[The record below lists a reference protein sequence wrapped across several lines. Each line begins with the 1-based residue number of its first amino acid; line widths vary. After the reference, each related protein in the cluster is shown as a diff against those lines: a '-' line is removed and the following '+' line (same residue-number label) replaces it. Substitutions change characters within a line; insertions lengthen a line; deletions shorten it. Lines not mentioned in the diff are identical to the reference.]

1 MQKLKLVN
9 IQEDSKYILGVV
21 TDQGILD
28 IRRAAEY
35 FSLSVPCKM
44 EEIIESWTN
53 SSNDVVKLIAKSQ
66 TEKVEKLF
74 LPETAAIY
82 APCVTNPEKII
93 CIGLNYLDHANESK
107 MEIPLSPV
115 VFSKFSNALAGNK
128 QEILLPI
135 NAKQFDYEAELVIV
149 IGKTAESVSRENAM
163 SYIFGY
169 TIGND
174 LSARD
179 LQFRTGQWL
188 LGKTCNGFAPIG
200 PYLVTADEVNPSDLE
215 ISCRVNGELRQQGNT
230 KNMIFDCA
238 YIVSYLSH
246 HMTLKPGDIIFT
258 GTPAGVILGYP
269 EEKRVWLK
277 SGEEVSVSIEK
288 IGTLINK
295 LK

>member
-1 MQKLKLVN
+1 MVLKFVN
-9 IQEDSKYILGVV
+9 FQLNSQIRLGVKV
-21 TDQGILD
+21 KNGIMD
-28 IRRAAEY
+28 IAQVSDAY
-35 FSLSVPCKM
+35 SLEVPNTIEQIIVAGKSV
-44 EEIIESWTN
+44 I
-53 SSNDVVKLIAKSQ
+53 
-66 TEKVEKLF
+66 EKLQKYVESTSF
-74 LPETAAIY
+74 LIDEDNIVY

-238 YIVSYLSH
+238 YIVSYLSQ

-277 SGEEVSVSIEK
+277 SGDEVSVSIEK

>member
-1 MQKLKLVN
+1 MVLKFVN
-9 IQEDSKYILGVV
+9 FQLNNQIRLGVKV
-21 TDQGILD
+21 KNGIMD
-28 IRRAAEY
+28 IAQVSDAYSLGVPKTIEQIIAAGK
-35 FSLSVPCKM
+35 SV
-44 EEIIESWTN
+44 
-53 SSNDVVKLIAKSQ
+53 
-66 TEKVEKLF
+66 TEKLQKYVESTSF
-74 LPETAAIY
+74 LIDEDNIVY

-188 LGKTCNGFAPIG
+188 LGKTCDGFAHIG

-238 YIVSYLSH
+238 YIVSYLSQ

-277 SGEEVSVSIEK
+277 SGDEVSVSIEK

>member
-1 MQKLKLVN
+1 MKFVN
-9 IQEDSKYILGVV
+9 FQLNSQIRLGV
-21 TDQGILD
+21 
-28 IRRAAEY
+28 
-35 FSLSVPCKM
+35 
-44 EEIIESWTN
+44 
-53 SSNDVVKLIAKSQ
+53 
-66 TEKVEKLF
+66 KVENGIMDIAQVSDAYSLEVPNTIEQIIAAGKSVIEKLQKYVESTSF
-74 LPETAAIY
+74 LIDEDNIVY

-188 LGKTCNGFAPIG
+188 LGKTCDGFAPIG

-238 YIVSYLSH
+238 YIVSYLSQ

-277 SGEEVSVSIEK
+277 SGDEVSVSIEK

>member
-1 MQKLKLVN
+1 MVLKFVN
-9 IQEDSKYILGVV
+9 FQLNSQIRLGVKV
-21 TDQGILD
+21 KNGIMD
-28 IRRAAEY
+28 IAQVSDAYSLGVPKTIEQIIAAGK
-35 FSLSVPCKM
+35 SV
-44 EEIIESWTN
+44 
-53 SSNDVVKLIAKSQ
+53 
-66 TEKVEKLF
+66 TEKLQKYVESTSF
-74 LPETAAIY
+74 LIDEDNIVY

-277 SGEEVSVSIEK
+277 SGDEVSVSIEK

>member
-1 MQKLKLVN
+1 MVLKFVN
-9 IQEDSKYILGVV
+9 FQLNSQIRLGVKV
-21 TDQGILD
+21 KNGIMD
-28 IRRAAEY
+28 IAQVSDAYSLGVPKTIEQIIAAGK
-35 FSLSVPCKM
+35 SV
-44 EEIIESWTN
+44 
-53 SSNDVVKLIAKSQ
+53 
-66 TEKVEKLF
+66 TEKLQKYVESTSF
-74 LPETAAIY
+74 LIDEDNIVY

-238 YIVSYLSH
+238 YIVSYLSQ

-277 SGEEVSVSIEK
+277 SGDEVSVSIEK

>member
-1 MQKLKLVN
+1 MKLVN
-9 IQEDSKYILGVV
+9 IQEDSKYIIGVV

-35 FSLSVPCKM
+35 FSLSVPYKM

-53 SSNDVVKLIAKSQ
+53 SSNDMVKLIAKSQ

-74 LPETAAIY
+74 LPEAEAIY

-107 MEIPLSPV
+107 MEIPTSPV
-115 VFSKFSNALAGNK
+115 VFSKFNNALVAHQ
-128 QEILLPI
+128 QEILLPL

-149 IGKTAESVSRENAM
+149 IGKTAMNVSVEDAM
-163 SYIFGY
+163 ASIFGY

-188 LGKTCNGFAPIG
+188 LGKTCDGFAPIG
-200 PYLVTADEVNPSDLE
+200 PYLVTADEVDPSDLE
-215 ISCRVNGELRQQGNT
+215 ISCRVNGELRQHGNT

-238 YIVSYLSH
+238 HIVSYLSQ
-246 HMTLKPGDIIFT
+246 HMTLRPGDIIFT

-269 EEKRVWLK
+269 EEQRNWLK
-277 SGEEVSVSIEK
+277 SGDEVVISIEK
-288 IGTLINK
+288 IGSLKNK

>member
-1 MQKLKLVN
+1 MVLKFVN
-9 IQEDSKYILGVV
+9 FQLNNQIRLGVKV
-21 TDQGILD
+21 KNGIMD
-28 IRRAAEY
+28 IAQVSDAYSLEVPNTIEQIIAAGK
-35 FSLSVPCKM
+35 SV
-44 EEIIESWTN
+44 I
-53 SSNDVVKLIAKSQ
+53 
-66 TEKVEKLF
+66 EKLQKYVESTSF
-74 LPETAAIY
+74 LIDEDNIVY

-188 LGKTCNGFAPIG
+188 LGKTCDGFAPIG

-238 YIVSYLSH
+238 YIVSYLSQ

-277 SGEEVSVSIEK
+277 SGDEVSVSIEK

>member
-1 MQKLKLVN
+1 VVLKFVN
-9 IQEDSKYILGVV
+9 FQLNNQIRLGVKV
-21 TDQGILD
+21 KNGIMD
-28 IRRAAEY
+28 IAQVSDAYSLGVPKTIEQIIAAGK
-35 FSLSVPCKM
+35 SV
-44 EEIIESWTN
+44 
-53 SSNDVVKLIAKSQ
+53 
-66 TEKVEKLF
+66 TEKLQKYVESTSF
-74 LPETAAIY
+74 LIDEDNIVY

-115 VFSKFSNALAGNK
+115 VFSKFSNALTGNK

-169 TIGND
+169 AIGND

-188 LGKTCNGFAPIG
+188 LGKTCDGFAPIG

-258 GTPAGVILGYP
+258 GTPSGVILGYP
-269 EEKRVWLK
+269 EGKRVWLK
-277 SGEEVSVSIEK
+277 SGDEVSVSIEK

>member
-1 MQKLKLVN
+1 MVLKFVN
-9 IQEDSKYILGVV
+9 FQLNNQIRLGVKV
-21 TDQGILD
+21 KNGIMD
-28 IRRAAEY
+28 IAQVSDAYSLGVPKTIEQIIAAGK
-35 FSLSVPCKM
+35 SV
-44 EEIIESWTN
+44 
-53 SSNDVVKLIAKSQ
+53 
-66 TEKVEKLF
+66 TEKLQKYAESTSF
-74 LPETAAIY
+74 LIDEDNIVY

-238 YIVSYLSH
+238 YIVSYLSQ

>member
-1 MQKLKLVN
+1 MVLKFVN
-9 IQEDSKYILGVV
+9 FQLNNQIRLGVKV
-21 TDQGILD
+21 KNGIMD
-28 IRRAAEY
+28 IAQVSDAY
-35 FSLSVPCKM
+35 SLEVPNTIEQIIVAGKSV
-44 EEIIESWTN
+44 I
-53 SSNDVVKLIAKSQ
+53 
-66 TEKVEKLF
+66 EKLQKYVESTSF
-74 LPETAAIY
+74 LIDEDNIVY

-238 YIVSYLSH
+238 YIVSYLSQ

-269 EEKRVWLK
+269 EGKRVWLK
-277 SGEEVSVSIEK
+277 SGDEVSVSIEK

>member
-1 MQKLKLVN
+1 MVLKFVN
-9 IQEDSKYILGVV
+9 FQLNNQIRLGVKV
-21 TDQGILD
+21 KNGIMD
-28 IRRAAEY
+28 IAQVSDAYSLGVPKTIEQIIAAGK
-35 FSLSVPCKM
+35 SV
-44 EEIIESWTN
+44 S
-53 SSNDVVKLIAKSQ
+53 
-66 TEKVEKLF
+66 EKLQKYAESTSF
-74 LPETAAIY
+74 LIDEDNIVY

-277 SGEEVSVSIEK
+277 SGDEVSVSIEK

>member
-1 MQKLKLVN
+1 M
-9 IQEDSKYILGVV
+9 
-21 TDQGILD
+21 D
-28 IRRAAEY
+28 IAQVSDAY
-35 FSLSVPCKM
+35 SLEVPNTIEQIIVAGKSV
-44 EEIIESWTN
+44 I
-53 SSNDVVKLIAKSQ
+53 
-66 TEKVEKLF
+66 EKLQKYVESTSF
-74 LPETAAIY
+74 LIDEDNIVY

-238 YIVSYLSH
+238 YIVSYLSQ

-277 SGEEVSVSIEK
+277 SGDEVSVSIEK

>member
-1 MQKLKLVN
+1 MVLKFVN
-9 IQEDSKYILGVV
+9 FQLNNQLRLGVKV
-21 TDQGILD
+21 KNGIMD
-28 IRRAAEY
+28 IAQVSDAY
-35 FSLSVPCKM
+35 SLEVPNTIEQIIVAGKSV
-44 EEIIESWTN
+44 I
-53 SSNDVVKLIAKSQ
+53 
-66 TEKVEKLF
+66 EKLQKYVESTSF
-74 LPETAAIY
+74 LIDEDNIVY

-277 SGEEVSVSIEK
+277 SGDEVSVSIEK

>member
-1 MQKLKLVN
+1 MVLKFVN
-9 IQEDSKYILGVV
+9 FQLNNQIRLGVKV
-21 TDQGILD
+21 ENGIMD
-28 IRRAAEY
+28 IAQVSDAYSLGVPKTIEQIIAAGK
-35 FSLSVPCKM
+35 SV
-44 EEIIESWTN
+44 
-53 SSNDVVKLIAKSQ
+53 
-66 TEKVEKLF
+66 TEKLQKYAESTSF
-74 LPETAAIY
+74 LIDEDNIVY

-188 LGKTCNGFAPIG
+188 LGKTCDGFAPIG

-238 YIVSYLSH
+238 YIVSYLSQ

>member
-1 MQKLKLVN
+1 MVLKFVN
-9 IQEDSKYILGVV
+9 FQLNSQIRLGV
-21 TDQGILD
+21 
-28 IRRAAEY
+28 
-35 FSLSVPCKM
+35 
-44 EEIIESWTN
+44 
-53 SSNDVVKLIAKSQ
+53 
-66 TEKVEKLF
+66 KVENGIMDIAQVSDAYSLEVPNTIEQIIAAGKSVIEKLQKYVESTSF
-74 LPETAAIY
+74 LIDEDNIVY

-188 LGKTCNGFAPIG
+188 LGKTCDGFAPIG

-269 EEKRVWLK
+269 ERERVWLK
-277 SGEEVSVSIEK
+277 SGDEVSVSIEK

>member
-1 MQKLKLVN
+1 MVLKFVN
-9 IQEDSKYILGVV
+9 FQLNNQIRLGVKV
-21 TDQGILD
+21 KNGIMD
-28 IRRAAEY
+28 IAQVSDAY
-35 FSLSVPCKM
+35 SLGVPKTIEQIIVAGKSV
-44 EEIIESWTN
+44 I
-53 SSNDVVKLIAKSQ
+53 
-66 TEKVEKLF
+66 EKLQKYVESTSF
-74 LPETAAIY
+74 LIDEDNIVY

-188 LGKTCNGFAPIG
+188 LGKTCDGFAPIG

-277 SGEEVSVSIEK
+277 SGDEVSVSIEN

>member
-1 MQKLKLVN
+1 MVLKFVN
-9 IQEDSKYILGVV
+9 FQLNSQIRLGVKV
-21 TDQGILD
+21 ENGIMD
-28 IRRAAEY
+28 IAQVSDAYSLGVPKTIEQIIAAGK
-35 FSLSVPCKM
+35 SV
-44 EEIIESWTN
+44 
-53 SSNDVVKLIAKSQ
+53 
-66 TEKVEKLF
+66 TEKLQKYAESTSF
-74 LPETAAIY
+74 LIDEDNIVY

-188 LGKTCNGFAPIG
+188 LGKTCDGFAPIG

-238 YIVSYLSH
+238 YIVSYLSQ

-277 SGEEVSVSIEK
+277 SGDEVSVSIEN

>member
-1 MQKLKLVN
+1 MKLIN
-9 IQEDSKYILGVV
+9 IQENSKHILGVLS
-21 TDQGILD
+21 DQGILD

-35 FSLSVPCKM
+35 FSLAVPYKM
-44 EEIIESWTN
+44 EELIECGTTGCN
-53 SSNDVVKLIAKSQ
+53 ELTKLVAMAQK
-66 TEKVEKLF
+66 EKVQNLF
-74 LPETAAIY
+74 LPETAVIH

-115 VFSKFSNALAGNK
+115 VFSKFNNSLAAHQ
-128 QEILLPI
+128 QEILLPL

-149 IGKTAESVSRENAM
+149 IGKTAENVSRENAM
-163 SYIFGY
+163 SHIFGY

-188 LGKTCNGFAPIG
+188 LGKTCDGFAPIG
-200 PYLVTADEVNPSDLE
+200 PYLVTADEVNPSNLE

-238 YIVSYLSH
+238 YIVSYLSNY
-246 HMTLKPGDIIFT
+246 MTLKPGDIIFT
-258 GTPAGVILGYP
+258 GTPAGVILGFP
-269 EEKRVWLK
+269 EEQRNWLK
-277 SGEEVSVSIEK
+277 SGDEVVISIEK
-288 IGTLINK
+288 IGSLTNK

>member
-1 MQKLKLVN
+1 MVLKFVN
-9 IQEDSKYILGVV
+9 FQLNNQIRLGVKV
-21 TDQGILD
+21 KNGIMD
-28 IRRAAEY
+28 IAQVSDAYSLGVPKTIEQIIAAGK
-35 FSLSVPCKM
+35 SV
-44 EEIIESWTN
+44 
-53 SSNDVVKLIAKSQ
+53 
-66 TEKVEKLF
+66 TEKLQKYAESTSF
-74 LPETAAIY
+74 LIDEDNIVY

-188 LGKTCNGFAPIG
+188 LGKTCDGFAPIG

-238 YIVSYLSH
+238 YIVSYLSQ

-277 SGEEVSVSIEK
+277 SGDEVSVSIEN

>member
-1 MQKLKLVN
+1 MVLRFVN
-9 IQEDSKYILGVV
+9 FQLNSQIRLGV
-21 TDQGILD
+21 
-28 IRRAAEY
+28 
-35 FSLSVPCKM
+35 
-44 EEIIESWTN
+44 
-53 SSNDVVKLIAKSQ
+53 
-66 TEKVEKLF
+66 KVENGIMDIAQVSDAYSLGVPKTIEQIIAAGKSVNEKLQKYVESTSF
-74 LPETAAIY
+74 LIDEDNIVY

-93 CIGLNYLDHANESK
+93 CIDLNYLDHANESK

-238 YIVSYLSH
+238 YIVSYLSQ

-269 EEKRVWLK
+269 EGKRVWLK
-277 SGEEVSVSIEK
+277 SGDEVSVSIEK

>member
-1 MQKLKLVN
+1 MNFQLN
-9 IQEDSKYILGVV
+9 NQIRLGVKV
-21 TDQGILD
+21 KNGIMD
-28 IRRAAEY
+28 IAQVSDAYSLGVPKTIEQIIAAGK
-35 FSLSVPCKM
+35 SV
-44 EEIIESWTN
+44 
-53 SSNDVVKLIAKSQ
+53 
-66 TEKVEKLF
+66 TEKLQKYAESTSF
-74 LPETAAIY
+74 LIDEDNIVY

-269 EEKRVWLK
+269 EGKRVWLK
-277 SGEEVSVSIEK
+277 SGDEVSVSIEK

>member
-1 MQKLKLVN
+1 MVLKFVN
-9 IQEDSKYILGVV
+9 FQLNSQIRLGVKV
-21 TDQGILD
+21 KNGIMD
-28 IRRAAEY
+28 IAQVSDAYSLGVPKTIEQIIAAGK
-35 FSLSVPCKM
+35 SV
-44 EEIIESWTN
+44 
-53 SSNDVVKLIAKSQ
+53 
-66 TEKVEKLF
+66 TEKLQKYAESTSF
-74 LPETAAIY
+74 LIDEDNIVY

-188 LGKTCNGFAPIG
+188 LGKTCDGFAPIG

-269 EEKRVWLK
+269 EGKRVWLK
-277 SGEEVSVSIEK
+277 SGDEVSVSIEK

>member
-1 MQKLKLVN
+1 MVLKFVN
-9 IQEDSKYILGVV
+9 FQLNNQIRLGVKV
-21 TDQGILD
+21 KNGIMD
-28 IRRAAEY
+28 IAQVSDAYSLGVPKTIEQIIAAGK
-35 FSLSVPCKM
+35 SV
-44 EEIIESWTN
+44 
-53 SSNDVVKLIAKSQ
+53 
-66 TEKVEKLF
+66 TEKLQKYVESTSF
-74 LPETAAIY
+74 LIDEDNIVY

-135 NAKQFDYEAELVIV
+135 NAKQFDYQAELVIV

-238 YIVSYLSH
+238 YIVSYLSQ

-269 EEKRVWLK
+269 EGKRVWLK
-277 SGEEVSVSIEK
+277 SGDEVSVSIEK

>member
-1 MQKLKLVN
+1 MVLKFVN
-9 IQEDSKYILGVV
+9 FQLNSQIRLGV
-21 TDQGILD
+21 
-28 IRRAAEY
+28 
-35 FSLSVPCKM
+35 
-44 EEIIESWTN
+44 
-53 SSNDVVKLIAKSQ
+53 
-66 TEKVEKLF
+66 KVENGIMDIAQVSDAYSLEVPNTIEQIIAAGKSVIEKLQKYVESTSF
-74 LPETAAIY
+74 LIDEDNIVY

-238 YIVSYLSH
+238 YIVSYLSQ

-269 EEKRVWLK
+269 EGKRVWLK
-277 SGEEVSVSIEK
+277 SGDEVSVSIEK

>member
-1 MQKLKLVN
+1 MVLKFVN
-9 IQEDSKYILGVV
+9 FQLNSQIRLGVKV
-21 TDQGILD
+21 ENGIMD
-28 IRRAAEY
+28 IAQVSDAYSLGEPKTIEQIIAAGK
-35 FSLSVPCKM
+35 SV
-44 EEIIESWTN
+44 
-53 SSNDVVKLIAKSQ
+53 
-66 TEKVEKLF
+66 TEKLQKYAESTSF
-74 LPETAAIY
+74 LIDEDNIVY

-269 EEKRVWLK
+269 EGKRVWLK
-277 SGEEVSVSIEK
+277 SGDEVSVSIEK

>member
-1 MQKLKLVN
+1 MVLKFVN
-9 IQEDSKYILGVV
+9 FQLNNQIRLGVKV
-21 TDQGILD
+21 KNGIMD
-28 IRRAAEY
+28 IAQVSDAYSLGVPKTIEQIIAAGK
-35 FSLSVPCKM
+35 SV
-44 EEIIESWTN
+44 
-53 SSNDVVKLIAKSQ
+53 
-66 TEKVEKLF
+66 TEKLQKYAESTSF
-74 LPETAAIY
+74 LIDEDNIVY

>member
-1 MQKLKLVN
+1 MVLKFVN
-9 IQEDSKYILGVV
+9 FQLNNQIRLGVKV
-21 TDQGILD
+21 KNGIMD
-28 IRRAAEY
+28 IAQVSDAYSLGVPKTIEQIIAAGK
-35 FSLSVPCKM
+35 SV
-44 EEIIESWTN
+44 
-53 SSNDVVKLIAKSQ
+53 
-66 TEKVEKLF
+66 TEKLQKYVESTSF
-74 LPETAAIY
+74 LIDEDNIVY

-188 LGKTCNGFAPIG
+188 LGKTCDGFAPIG

-238 YIVSYLSH
+238 YIVSYLSQ

-269 EEKRVWLK
+269 EGKRVWLK
-277 SGEEVSVSIEK
+277 SGDEVSVSIEK

>member
-1 MQKLKLVN
+1 MVLKFVN
-9 IQEDSKYILGVV
+9 FQLNSQIRLGV
-21 TDQGILD
+21 
-28 IRRAAEY
+28 
-35 FSLSVPCKM
+35 
-44 EEIIESWTN
+44 
-53 SSNDVVKLIAKSQ
+53 
-66 TEKVEKLF
+66 KVENGIMDIAQVSDAYSLEVPNTIEQIIAAGKSVIEKLQKYVESTSF
-74 LPETAAIY
+74 LIDEDNIVY

-107 MEIPLSPV
+107 MEIPLSPA

-188 LGKTCNGFAPIG
+188 LGKTCDGFAPIG

-238 YIVSYLSH
+238 YIVSYLSQ

-277 SGEEVSVSIEK
+277 SGDEVSVSIEK

>member
-1 MQKLKLVN
+1 MVLKFVN
-9 IQEDSKYILGVV
+9 FQLNSQIRLGV
-21 TDQGILD
+21 
-28 IRRAAEY
+28 
-35 FSLSVPCKM
+35 
-44 EEIIESWTN
+44 
-53 SSNDVVKLIAKSQ
+53 
-66 TEKVEKLF
+66 KVENGIMDIAQVSDAYSLEVPNTIEQIIAAGKSVIEKLQKYVESTSF
-74 LPETAAIY
+74 LIDEDNIVY

-188 LGKTCNGFAPIG
+188 LGKTCDGFAPIG

-269 EEKRVWLK
+269 EGKRVWLK
-277 SGEEVSVSIEK
+277 SGDEVSVSIEK

>member
-1 MQKLKLVN
+1 MVLKFVN
-9 IQEDSKYILGVV
+9 FQLNNQIRLGVKV
-21 TDQGILD
+21 KNGIMD
-28 IRRAAEY
+28 IAQVSDAYSLGVPKTIEQIIAAGK
-35 FSLSVPCKM
+35 SV
-44 EEIIESWTN
+44 S
-53 SSNDVVKLIAKSQ
+53 
-66 TEKVEKLF
+66 EKLQKYAESTSF
-74 LPETAAIY
+74 LIDEDNIVY

-179 LQFRTGQWL
+179 LQFRTGQ
-188 LGKTCNGFAPIG
+188 
-200 PYLVTADEVNPSDLE
+200 
-215 ISCRVNGELRQQGNT
+215 
-230 KNMIFDCA
+230 
-238 YIVSYLSH
+238 
-246 HMTLKPGDIIFT
+246 
-258 GTPAGVILGYP
+258 
-269 EEKRVWLK
+269 
-277 SGEEVSVSIEK
+277 
-288 IGTLINK
+288 
-295 LK
+295 

>member
-1 MQKLKLVN
+1 MVLKFVN
-9 IQEDSKYILGVV
+9 FQLNSQIRLGV
-21 TDQGILD
+21 
-28 IRRAAEY
+28 
-35 FSLSVPCKM
+35 
-44 EEIIESWTN
+44 
-53 SSNDVVKLIAKSQ
+53 
-66 TEKVEKLF
+66 KVENGIMDIAQVSDAYSLEVPNTIEQIIVAGKSVIEKLQKYVESTSF
-74 LPETAAIY
+74 LIDEDNIVY

-238 YIVSYLSH
+238 YIVSYLSQ

-269 EEKRVWLK
+269 EGKRVWLK
-277 SGEEVSVSIEK
+277 SGDEVSVSIEK

>member
-1 MQKLKLVN
+1 MVLKFVN
-9 IQEDSKYILGVV
+9 FQLNSQIRLGVKV
-21 TDQGILD
+21 KNGIMD
-28 IRRAAEY
+28 IAQVSDAYSLGVPKTIEQIIAAGK
-35 FSLSVPCKM
+35 SV
-44 EEIIESWTN
+44 
-53 SSNDVVKLIAKSQ
+53 
-66 TEKVEKLF
+66 TEKLQKYVESTSF
-74 LPETAAIY
+74 LIDEDNIVY

-269 EEKRVWLK
+269 EGKRVWLK
-277 SGEEVSVSIEK
+277 SGDEVSVSIEK

>member
-1 MQKLKLVN
+1 MVLKFVN
-9 IQEDSKYILGVV
+9 FQLNNQIRLGVKV
-21 TDQGILD
+21 KNGIMD
-28 IRRAAEY
+28 IAQVSDAYSLGVPKAIEQIIAAGK
-35 FSLSVPCKM
+35 SV
-44 EEIIESWTN
+44 
-53 SSNDVVKLIAKSQ
+53 
-66 TEKVEKLF
+66 TEKLQKYVESTSF
-74 LPETAAIY
+74 LIDEDNIVY

-277 SGEEVSVSIEK
+277 SGDEVSVSIEK